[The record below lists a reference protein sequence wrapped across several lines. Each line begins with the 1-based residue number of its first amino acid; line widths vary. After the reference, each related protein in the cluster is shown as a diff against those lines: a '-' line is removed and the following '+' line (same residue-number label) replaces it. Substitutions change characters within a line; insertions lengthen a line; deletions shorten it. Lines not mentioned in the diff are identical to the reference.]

1 MNALLKI
8 LSVLLL
14 LFNTIG
20 AVYGGL
26 HLILHPDGSSIGLSL
41 DWLKHSPFDSYLI
54 PGFVLLLANGLFGL
68 FVLWQVLS
76 GRKSAAF
83 YVLIQGCL
91 LTGWILIQILM
102 LQSVYFLHYISGS
115 VGLVLII
122 SGFLMWRIGNPSN
135 STSS

>member
-1 MNALLKI
+1 MNALLKL

-26 HLILHPDGSSIGLSL
+26 HLILHPDGSSIGLTL

-68 FVLWQVLS
+68 FVLWQVLL
-76 GRKSAAF
+76 GRKSAAL

-91 LTGWILIQILM
+91 LVGWILIQILM
-102 LQSVYFLHYISGS
+102 LQIVYFLHYILGS

-122 SGFLMWRIGNPSN
+122 SGFLMWRIGNPPN
-135 STSS
+135 SKSS